1 MADTDALTSF
11 KQGVQLLKGGYSQK
25 ALLEL
30 RRCVECDSTNP
41 YYLSFLGLAI
51 ARSEKRWAEA
61 IKLCE
66 TALQFKRKE
75 LQLHLN
81 LAEVYVASG
90 QRSDAIIILDQA
102 RESFGPNARLV
113 KARSRVEKRRS
124 PMLPFLDRQNPLNK
138 SLGKLRHRA
147 SKQFATA

>member
-1 MADTDALTSF
+1 MADIDALASF
-11 KQGVQLLKGGYSQK
+11 KQGVQLLKGGYPQK
-25 ALLEL
+25 ALSEL

-102 RESFGPNARLV
+102 KESFGPNPRLV

-124 PMLPFLDRQNPLNK
+124 PILPFLDRQNPLNK

-147 SKQFATA
+147 SKQLATA

>member
-1 MADTDALTSF
+1 MADIDALTSF

-30 RRCVECDSTNP
+30 RRCVEFDSANP

-51 ARSEKRWAEA
+51 ARSEKRWTEA

-102 RESFGPNARLV
+102 RESFGPNPRLV

>member
-1 MADTDALTSF
+1 MAETEALNSF
-11 KQGVQLLKGGYSQK
+11 KHGVQLLKGGYPQK

-30 RRCVECDSTNP
+30 RRCVEFDSANP

-61 IKLCE
+61 VKLCE

-81 LAEVYVASG
+81 LAEVYAASG
-90 QRSDAIIILDQA
+90 QRSDAIFILDRA
-102 RESFGPNARLV
+102 RESFGANPRLA

-124 PMLPFLDRQNPLNK
+124 PILPFLDRQNPLNK

-147 SKQFATA
+147 AKQFATA